1 MKEVYCDRL
10 TRTPV
15 SAVKRHHYLLIPV
28 HQEVVGTQ
36 LEHHQTSE
44 QLQRVF
50 ALVSL
55 LRLVEADG
63 DDAGAGS
70 PRPSGGTLGLRR
82 DILLAATAAAAPV
95 GVRLCRRGRGA
106 GGPGSPGEDQTLKRA
121 APRPC
126 QG

>member
-1 MKEVYCDRL
+1 M

-44 QLQRVF
+44 QLHRVF

-55 LRLVEADG
+55 SRLVEADG
-63 DDAGAGS
+63 EDAGTGS

-82 DILLAATAAAAPV
+82 DILLAATAAAGAPV
-95 GVRLCRRGRGA
+95 GVRLCRRGGGD
-106 GGPGSPGEDQTLKRA
+106 GGPGSPGEDQTLKRTA
-121 APRPC
+121 RRPC
-126 QG
+126 